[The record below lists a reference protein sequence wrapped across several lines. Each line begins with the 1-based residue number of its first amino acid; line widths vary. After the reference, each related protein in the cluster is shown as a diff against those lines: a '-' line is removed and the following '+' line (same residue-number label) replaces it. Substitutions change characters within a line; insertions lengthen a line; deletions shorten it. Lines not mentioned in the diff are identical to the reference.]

1 MRQKLLNEIAL
12 KYLKD
17 KGLDPETASEAQK
30 SDAKSYASCYQWY
43 LDTQKVTTNTAELAS
58 DVWVS
63 KYALHNS
70 EGVCLENTPEDMWNR
85 IATALANEEIKTNKT
100 STRSFDEWKAEF
112 FNLLTSWKYVPG
124 GSGLYAIGNKY
135 VESSASNCFVWDGA
149 VHGDSLEGIMETAKN
164 MSTIYKYRGG
174 CGIDISHLRPE
185 GSSVSNAAKTSS
197 GAASFMDFFST
208 VTATVGQCN
217 RRGALMQ
224 SIRVDHPDIF
234 KFIEE
239 KRDKDK
245 QWFFNEL
252 LDSGINLNEFKYFS
266 IAQRLKSTSNAN
278 VSVKLTDKFIKAVE
292 EDTDFELWYEFEDN
306 KYPRISKM
314 VRALDIWNALIEAAT
329 DSAEP
334 GMFNWDYLLAESVT
348 DSYSSKTRHSIVL
361 DGVLTDVTYS
371 SRTISTNPCLSGD
384 TLVAVADG
392 RGSVTIKELAESG
405 TDVPVYCLDT
415 NKRIAIRTMR
425 NPRITGYNQPMI
437 KITFEGNH
445 EVKCTLNH
453 KILMSDGRYK
463 EAKDIIVGDGV
474 SAFYKEESCLK
485 HVFPAETNNPSLYYH
500 WKNPFQD
507 STTVQF
513 EHRLIYEHYMGSIPY
528 GHVIHHKDYDSRN
541 NAISNLQCMSKAE
554 HDKFHARDMLG
565 EKNPVF
571 KVLADPERAAKW
583 KKNLSVA
590 CTGALNGNCYS
601 TVTNEYIYSK
611 ALELTAKLGRRFSSK
626 EWQVFAKENNLPV
639 AFTEYHEK
647 DLGTQQEMAY
657 KAAIELSVPYPE
669 EDPRLVTSYLKMLE
683 QGYKAEIVDGH
694 VLVERTCEYCGNA
707 FKIPHERRE
716 VSFCSLK
723 CSSKH
728 VSQRE
733 DLKEQRLKQRDIFE
747 QNKSVTLRFEQAK
760 TLLDLSY
767 SLNRQP
773 LKKEWEDAC
782 REKGIAFRLGG
793 SKHMYK
799 NYAEVLEASKN
810 INHKV
815 IKVELCEPETVYN
828 GTVDE
833 FHNFFVGCF
842 EELNDKG
849 NRKLFHINNLNC
861 GELPL
866 SHGDSCCLGSFY
878 LPAFVKDAWT
888 PNAIFDFHSFIS
900 AVKLGTRAQDN
911 IKNIDLDKVPLKENK
926 IAGILL
932 RRIGLG
938 CHGLADMLAALGLKY
953 DTDEAVEFA
962 SKVYETLKNTVYS
975 TSVELGKEKG
985 VAPIWEWELE
995 KDNPFL
1001 NRLDPGVLQSI
1012 KEFGR
1017 RNIACLTNAPTGSL
1031 SILSRNCSSGIEPV
1045 FKKAYE
1051 RTVKLAGSL
1060 ETSKYTLYHQAVQ
1073 DCIDAG
1079 GNPDIFVEANDVDPH
1094 KKIDLQAALQKHID
1108 HSISVT
1114 TNLPAG
1120 TTKETVSK
1128 LYLEAFKKGCKGF
1141 TIYVDG
1147 SRSGILNAQTKET
1160 DVEPKVND
1168 SKYIERPKTTDVDI
1182 FKTKYKDNM
1191 YMILV
1196 GKLPDGTP
1204 IECFGGLEDGVSLP
1218 TKYEKATLV
1227 KKSRGHYTLNIQL
1240 SEDEEDILRVN
1251 NIINRFPAKDLVTI
1265 TRMVSLAL
1273 RHRIPVSDIVE
1284 QLQRGASSMYDAPA
1298 VFARVLKNY
1307 ISDDEFNTHQKA
1319 KGVVCPKCGG
1329 ELIFKRESGCVTEQC
1344 TSCNHFSSKCG

>member
-1 MRQKLLNEIAL
+1 MRHKLLNEIAL

-17 KGLDPETASEAQK
+17 KGLNPETASEAQK
-30 SDAKSYASCYQWY
+30 SDAKSYSSCYQWY
-43 LDTQKVTTNTAELAS
+43 LDTQKVMTNTAELAS

-63 KYALHNS
+63 KYALHNTD
-70 EGVCLENTPEDMWNR
+70 GICLENTPEDMWDR
-85 IATALANEEIKTNKT
+85 ISSALACEEIKTNHLSKL
-100 STRSFDEWKAEF
+100 SFDEWKSEF
-112 FNLLTSWKYVPG
+112 FNLLTEWKYVPG
-124 GSGLYAIGNKY
+124 GSGLYALGNEY
-135 VESSASNCFVWDGA
+135 VESSASNCFVWDGS

-185 GSSVSNAAKTSS
+185 GSAVSNAAKTSS

-239 KRDKDK
+239 KKDKDK

-266 IAQRLKSTSNAN
+266 ITQRLKSTSNAN

-292 EDTDFELWYEFEDN
+292 DDTDFELWYEFEDN
-306 KYPRISKM
+306 KYPRISKI
-314 VRALDIWNALIEAAT
+314 VRAMDIWNALISAAT
-329 DSAEP
+329 ESAEP
-334 GMFNWDYLLAESVT
+334 GMFNWDYLLHESVT

-361 DGVLTDVTYS
+361 DGILTDVTYS
-371 SRTISTNPCLSGD
+371 SKTISTNPCLSGD
-384 TLVAVADG
+384 TLVSVADG

-405 TDVPVYCLDT
+405 EDVPVYCLDSS
-415 NKRIAIRTMR
+415 KRIAIRMMR

-437 KITFEGNH
+437 KLTFEGNH

-453 KILMSDGRYK
+453 KILMSDGHYK
-463 EAKDIIVGDGV
+463 EAKDISVGDCT
-474 SAFYKEESCLK
+474 SAFYKEDEWSDTPAVDIGFKTECVDNAIFVHKTCETCGKTFKLPYEEREICFCSIECSLVYLESSDFD
-485 HVFPAETNNPSLYYH
+485 VEVYDY
-500 WKNPFQD
+500 D
-507 STTVQF
+507 STTVN
-513 EHRLIYEHYMGSIPY
+513 RRVVSI
-528 GHVIHHKDYDSRN
+528 
-541 NAISNLQCMSKAE
+541 
-554 HDKFHARDMLG
+554 
-565 EKNPVF
+565 
-571 KVLADPERAAKW
+571 
-583 KKNLSVA
+583 
-590 CTGALNGNCYS
+590 
-601 TVTNEYIYSK
+601 
-611 ALELTAKLGRRFSSK
+611 
-626 EWQVFAKENNLPV
+626 
-639 AFTEYHEK
+639 
-647 DLGTQQEMAY
+647 
-657 KAAIELSVPYPE
+657 
-669 EDPRLVTSYLKMLE
+669 
-683 QGYKAEIVDGH
+683 
-694 VLVERTCEYCGNA
+694 EYC
-707 FKIPHERRE
+707 
-716 VSFCSLK
+716 
-723 CSSKH
+723 
-728 VSQRE
+728 
-733 DLKEQRLKQRDIFE
+733 D
-747 QNKSVTLRFEQAK
+747 T
-760 TLLDLSY
+760 
-767 SLNRQP
+767 
-773 LKKEWEDAC
+773 
-782 REKGIAFRLGG
+782 
-793 SKHMYK
+793 
-799 NYAEVLEASKN
+799 
-810 INHKV
+810 
-815 IKVELCEPETVYN
+815 ETVYN

-833 FHNFFVGCF
+833 FHNFFIGCF
-842 EELNDKG
+842 DELNGNG

-888 PNAIFDFHSFIS
+888 ENAHFDFNSFID

-938 CHGLADMLAALGLKY
+938 CHGLADMLASLGLKY

-962 SKVYETLKNTVYS
+962 ASVYETLKNTVYS
-975 TSVELGKEKG
+975 TSVVLGQEKG

-1001 NRLDPGVLQSI
+1001 NRLNPEVLQSI
-1012 KEFGR
+1012 KDFGR

-1051 RTVKLAGSL
+1051 RTVKLAGST
-1060 ETSKYTLYHQAVQ
+1060 ETTKYTLYHQAVQ

-1079 GNPDIFVEANDVDPH
+1079 GNPDIFIEANDVDPH

-1147 SRSGILNAQTKET
+1147 SRSGILTSQTKET
-1160 DVEPKVND
+1160 DVKPKLDD
-1168 SKYIERPKTTDVDI
+1168 SEYIERPKTTDVDI

-1251 NIINRFPAKDLVTI
+1251 NISNRFPAKDLVTI

-1307 ISDDEFNTHQKA
+1307 ISDSEFATHQKA
-1319 KGVVCPKCGG
+1319 KGVVCPKCGSD
-1329 ELIFKRESGCVTEQC
+1329 LIFKRESGCVTEQC